1 MKKLVHQTTLKLEK
15 FPRKNRHS
23 QEWYEKHHQKYQE
36 LKAKSDNCDQT
47 VESIQSLLKEV
58 DLHKQKALEK
68 TFRDLNEL
76 FGETFKQIV
85 P

>member
-23 QEWYEKHHQKYQE
+23 QEWYEKYHQKYQE